1 MTRRKALAIA
11 VSAAGLSGLF
21 FALLW
26 LSNPVPALSYAS
38 YAYKPGCHCGK
49 PTATTVKAT
58 TTTAKKTTTTAK
70 KTTTTAKTTTTTA
83 KKATTTATTAKKAAT
98 AVAATSSTKTSTKSS
113 TKSSTAKTK
122 STKRSTTTTS
132 GESDGQD
139 DQSGGLALG
148 AAVASFTDAGDGGSS
163 GGAGDSGAGSLGATG
178 LLDSESVA
186 AVSSG
191 PLVPPHYYFSPVAI
205 AFLLVYG
212 VSFALYRAKRLRVAT
227 HRKIWNLLLLATFLL
242 CAVLGLVLAV
252 GVTRPVPW
260 QLPTWLLVWHVET
273 GIAMSFISFF
283 HIGWH
288 LRYYLAIV
296 TGKHRAPRAEKAP
309 AAEREADR
317 ERARRPRAARPV
329 LVRSE
334 EERMQAFEHR
344 QASRSAQS
352 RATRPAPESSEAQR
366 WVEEARRRAAPAT

>member
-11 VSAAGLSGLF
+11 VTVAGLSGLL

-26 LSNPVPALSYAS
+26 LSDPVPALSYSS

-49 PTATTVKAT
+49 PTATTAKA
-58 TTTAKKTTTTAK
+58 TTTTAK

-83 KKATTTATTAKKAAT
+83 KKATTTATTAKKATTAT
-98 AVAATSSTKTSTKSS
+98 TAKSSTKTSVKSS
-113 TKSSTAKTK
+113 TKSSTTK
-122 STKRSTTTTS
+122 SSTSNTKNTKGSTTTTNGDTD
-132 GESDGQD
+132 GED

-148 AAVASFTDAGDGGSS
+148 AAVASFPDGGDGGSS
-163 GGAGDSGAGSLGATG
+163 GGAGDSDAWSSGATG
-178 LLDSESVA
+178 LLDSESIA
-186 AVSSG
+186 AESSG
-191 PLVPPHYYFSPVAI
+191 PLDPPQYYLSPVAI
-205 AFLLVYG
+205 VFLLVYG
-212 VSFALYRAKRLRVAT
+212 VSFALYRTKRLRVAT

-296 TGKHRAPRAEKAP
+296 TGKRQAGRTEEAP
-309 AAEREADR
+309 AVQREAGR
-317 ERARRPRAARPV
+317 ERAVRPRAARPV

-334 EERMQAFEHR
+334 AERMQAFEQR
-344 QASRSAQS
+344 QASRSGRS
-352 RATRPAPESSEAQR
+352 RATPPAPEPSEAER
-366 WVEEARRRAAPAT
+366 WIEEARRRVAPAT